1 MAEGARFLILL
12 IARVFSR
19 AVGCVSGEK
28 GKKIMRI
35 TSASIRKIEKLE
47 KTAPGRFISEML
59 DIYINKRIPRSAA
72 ELSYF
77 ITLSI
82 FPTLI
87 CVHAMLMNLL
97 PGIELPMDELGR
109 LVPSGTITIIEDYIK
124 YVSAHNNQ
132 SLLTAGIIGM
142 ATTSAAAFRSI
153 HSTMADIQGKSRF
166 RGIFALLFSFLFSL
180 IFLAVIYFSAI
191 VMITGDWLIRAIT
204 NLFPLLSGLELWTLI
219 KFPLLFVIFI
229 FMIYALYRITAP
241 KELKG
246 NFLFGAFMA
255 AAVLLLVSVLF
266 SWFISMSSRY
276 PLVYGSLAS
285 IIIFML
291 WMYTCGQILYMGN
304 ALNVVIRRRRQE
316 KLIGEKD
323 ELSDYD
329 PED

>member
-1 MAEGARFLILL
+1 MMMRKRFSV
-12 IARVFSR
+12 A
-19 AVGCVSGEK
+19 
-28 GKKIMRI
+28 
-35 TSASIRKIEKLE
+35 KIEKSP
-47 KTAPGRFISEML
+47 AAQFISEMV
-59 DIYINKRIPRSAA
+59 DIYVNKRIPRSAA

-97 PGIELPMDELGR
+97 PGIELPMDELSR
-109 LVPSGTITIIEDYIK
+109 LVPTGTITIIEDYIK

-132 SLLTAGIIGM
+132 TLLTAGIIGM

-153 HSTMADIQGKSRF
+153 HSTMGDIQGKSRF

-204 NLFPLLSGLELWTLI
+204 NLFPLLSGLELWSII

-246 NFLFGAFMA
+246 DFLFGAFMA
-255 AAVLLLVSVLF
+255 AAVLLLVSVVF

-304 ALNVVIRRRRQE
+304 ALNVVIRHRRQVR
-316 KLIGEKD
+316 
-323 ELSDYD
+323 LSKAQEG
-329 PED
+329 PEDYGPDE